1 MHVQTV
7 EVPGGSGTVWE
18 QVHLASALRHDRPD
32 VLFSP
37 AYTAPLASGTPN
49 VLTVHDLS
57 FIAHPEWFPLRM
69 RVRQRVLTTMSA
81 RRARSVLTV
90 SEFSRGEVV
99 RRLRIDP
106 DRVLTVP
113 HGLTRPAGAAPI
125 GQRPSREPLVLFVG
139 SVFNRR
145 HAPELIRAVA
155 EVARRHQCVRLEIV
169 GDNRTYPWQDLQ
181 AIAAEAGIGGQTAI
195 RSYIPDEV
203 LVDLYARAGVFVFLS
218 DYEGFGLTD
227 PTVAAVIGA
236 AKRASAQSHMYL
248 GLLRFKVVSQ
258 DWTAADFSPD
268 CHVLPLIL
276 PHFCDRLPDQN
287 FAIRDLRRNLA
298 AVHLADGRTS
308 LHILADSNPLEPVTA
323 IGSVLPSADTGEDGF
338 PAMWQLYLQ
347 RLSIP
352 ERRNPALQMGN
363 MPKKYWKYLTEFQ
376 T

>member
-1 MHVQTV
+1 MRIGIDARELVGRPTGVGRYLSHLLAAWAALPDARDHEFVLYSPVGESGSGVPGRLLSSGLHVQTV

-218 DYEGFGLTD
+218 DYEGFGLTPLEALAHGVPALVGD
-227 PTVAAVIGA
+227 TPVAREVYGDAAWYVSTTDVGAVAVAMEALMFDQEARADVVSKAPAVLGRYSWERAGRQTLAALLGA
-236 AKRASAQSHMYL
+236 AS
-248 GLLRFKVVSQ
+248 
-258 DWTAADFSPD
+258 
-268 CHVLPLIL
+268 
-276 PHFCDRLPDQN
+276 
-287 FAIRDLRRNLA
+287 
-298 AVHLADGRTS
+298 
-308 LHILADSNPLEPVTA
+308 
-323 IGSVLPSADTGEDGF
+323 
-338 PAMWQLYLQ
+338 
-347 RLSIP
+347 
-352 ERRNPALQMGN
+352 
-363 MPKKYWKYLTEFQ
+363 
-376 T
+376 